1 MHHRHPAPSRSG
13 PVVIVLAILLLVVAG
28 GVLGAAYYLVIHE
41 EEEQPATAPAEN
53 EVGLDVPEQV
63 IPFDRPTVDERT
75 GAWVLE
81 FEANQRWR
89 DPGAVD
95 ALLERVRACRDF
107 VEDGSFARL
116 YPEASKNLRL
126 RIICAHPLRGDPGDR
141 LRAALAEV
149 EGLEIEIRGLDPEEF
164 R

>member
-1 MHHRHPAPSRSG
+1 MPHHQPRPASSG
-13 PVVIVLAILLLVVAG
+13 PAIALAIGLLVIAG
-28 GVLGAAYYLVIHE
+28 GVLGGAYYFVISEKGE
-41 EEEQPATAPAEN
+41 EPPATPP

-75 GAWVLE
+75 GEWVLE

-95 ALLERVRACRDF
+95 ELLERVRACRDF
-107 VEDGSFARL
+107 VKDGSFARV
-116 YPEASKNLRL
+116 YPEASKSVRL
-126 RIICAHPLRGDPGDR
+126 RILCAHPLRGDTGER
-141 LRAALAEV
+141 LRLALAEV
-149 EGLEIEIRGLDPEEF
+149 EGLEIELRGPDQDDS